1 MPFAKLRNLS
11 GLLIAIGSFG
21 TVPLSAY
28 AETALNTL
36 NRPETLSGWKLLF
49 DGKSTD
55 GWRNYKKE
63 GISEGWKV
71 SDGVLTREGK
81 GAGDIVT
88 KNKYKYFELM
98 LEYKISEGGNSGLM
112 FHVTE
117 DNPNPW
123 NSGPEVQIQDNVAG
137 HDPEKSGWLYQ
148 LVKPSAP
155 SWVKET
161 GTIDSTRPA
170 GEWNQ
175 LYLRIDPNQCEVS
188 MNGALYYR
196 FKLGDQ
202 KWKDLVE
209 KSKFAKFPGF
219 GAAGEGHICL
229 QDHGNL
235 VSFRNIKVREL
246 PQDRPVAQPVDGVLA
261 TKSTLAFPK
270 LKWQGWDVMDEDGN
284 PNKPLRVLEL
294 SYAKGDS
301 NRLFAIDQ
309 RGWIFTFENKPD
321 VQQSNLILDISKK
334 VNRWWDPGA
343 NEQGLLGMALHP
355 KFKDNGEL
363 FVYYTKR
370 ENNHS
375 IISRFRMAKDN
386 SNKVDPDSEEILLD
400 VDQPYQNHNGGSI
413 EFGPDGF
420 LYAGFGDGGL
430 RNDPNATG
438 QNRGQLLGSIIRIDV
453 DSKSNGLA
461 YGIPADNPWVGVQG
475 ARPEI
480 YAHGLRNPWRIAFDK
495 KTGRLW
501 CGDVG
506 QELFEEIN
514 VITKGG
520 NYGWSNREGTHP
532 FGNRPAV
539 EGVSAPIDPVWEYDH
554 TAGKSITGGR
564 VYNSDRVPQLKGK
577 YIYADYVTGSIWALT
592 YDPSS
597 GKATRN
603 ELVIDKGVPVVAFGE
618 DQNGEIYYMRD
629 SSRGEFIYRFEK
641 SE

>member
-363 FVYYTKR
+363 FLYYTKR

>member
-28 AETALNTL
+28 AETALNSL

-309 RGWIFTFENKPD
+309 RGWVFTFENKPD

-641 SE
+641 NE